1 MKRGIVSNPEI
12 VALHFLAG
20 VQAQVNISSHFTPL
34 EATFWLF
41 CVPFETE
48 SQKSVKRSLVVSR
61 SNETMP

>member
-1 MKRGIVSNPEI
+1 M
-12 VALHFLAG
+12 ALHFLAG

-48 SQKSVKRSLVVSR
+48 SPKKCKAIFDRFQVK
-61 SNETMP
+61 